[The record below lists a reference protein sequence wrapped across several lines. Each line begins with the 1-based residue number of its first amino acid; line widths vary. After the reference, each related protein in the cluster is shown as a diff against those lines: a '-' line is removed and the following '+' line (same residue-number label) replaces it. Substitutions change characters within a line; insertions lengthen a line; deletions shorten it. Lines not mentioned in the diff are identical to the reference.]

1 MTSISIPLQ
10 QTPKGLSTN
19 NKLKESIDAVV
30 KLIVTTER
38 FSTPADPQFGFV
50 FNNLRF
56 EMFNENEGVVYDS
69 GDTASMM
76 NFQNIYDKKISGS
89 SKSINTFAAELK
101 LAIEEYEKRLENI
114 AVSMTYIREE
124 RQIYITVKGVLAE
137 TKEDY
142 VYNQIIKVWN
152 G

>member
-10 QTPKGLSTN
+10 LTAKGLRREE
-19 NKLKESIDAVV
+19 KVKKSIDANIG
-30 KLIVTTER
+30 LIITTGR
-38 FSTPADPQFGFV
+38 FSTPIDPQFGFV

-56 EMFNENEGVVYDS
+56 EIFNENEGVVYDS
-69 GDTASMM
+69 GETDTMS
-76 NFQNIYDKKISGS
+76 NLQGIYDKKISGS

-101 LAIEEYEKRLENI
+101 NAIGIYEQRLENV

-124 RQIYITVKGVLAE
+124 RQIYITVKGEIAN

-142 VYNQIIKVWN
+142 VYNQTIRVWN
-152 G
+152 

>member
-1 MTSISIPLQ
+1 
-10 QTPKGLSTN
+10 
-19 NKLKESIDAVV
+19 
-30 KLIVTTER
+30 
-38 FSTPADPQFGFV
+38 
-50 FNNLRF
+50 
-56 EMFNENEGVVYDS
+56 MFNENEGVVYDS

>member
-1 MTSISIPLQ
+1 MTSIRIPLQ
-10 QTPKGLSTN
+10 LTQKGISCDD
-19 NKLKESIDAVV
+19 KLKKSIDAVIN
-30 KLIVTTER
+30 LIITTER

-69 GDTASMM
+69 GDTDFM
-76 NFQNIYDKKISGS
+76 NNIQNIYDKKISGS

-101 LAIEEYEKRLENI
+101 SAIEKYETRLENI
-114 AVSMTYIREE
+114 AVAMTYIREE
-124 RQIYITVKGVLAE
+124 RQIYITVKGTISD

-142 VYNQIIKVWN
+142 VYNQTIRVWN
-152 G
+152 

>member
-10 QTPKGLSTN
+10 LTPKGLSTN

-30 KLIVTTER
+30 RLIVTTER